1 MALKLTVYISDECG
15 PICGLESAPQEEL
28 NSLADRVLRVAC
40 KHADFFIYRS
50 GNAEIPQE
58 AS

>member
-15 PICGLESAPQEEL
+15 PIAGLESAPQEEL
-28 NSLADRVLRVAC
+28 NKLADNVLGIAC

-50 GNAEIPQE
+50 GNAEIPKE
-58 AS
+58 D